1 MVTERTSVLQIADGK
16 ETWNSET
23 ETPHCSAAWAWGTWE
38 SRGAVRLRYLVQDSQ
53 AILYFI

>member
-23 ETPHCSAAWAWGTWE
+23 ETPHCSAAWGHMGEQRAE
-38 SRGAVRLRYLVQDSQ
+38 ELLD
-53 AILYFI
+53 